1 MANAKKILSEFLKPA
16 GIEFNGNQPWDIQV
30 HNDLFYTRIL
40 HQGSLALGET
50 YVEGWWDCE
59 QIDELY
65 MKCFRKKLDENIK
78 SIGKWQAFT
87 LLLKKLNFVERLIIN
102 HQSKKKSLNVGKV
115 HYDIGN
121 KLYQAMLDKEMTY
134 TCGYWKDADSLDSA
148 QLAKL
153 KLVCDKLDLK
163 PGQKIL
169 DIGCGWGS
177 FARYAAKNYGVSV
190 VGITISAEQV
200 KLAKELCADL
210 PIEIRFQDYRD
221 INEQFDHI
229 VSLGMFEHVGY
240 KNYKVFFKVVKR
252 CLKDEGLFCLH
263 TIGQQTND
271 EADPWLTK
279 YIFPNGGLPSLSTI
293 SSPMA
298 QHFVLEDLHN
308 FGADY
313 DKTLIAWFNNF
324 DGNWNLLKED
334 YDERFYRMWKYY
346 LLTCAG
352 YFRARSGQLW
362 QLVLSKNGQLGGYT
376 SIR

>member
-1 MANAKKILSEFLKPA
+1 MMANAKKILSEFLKPA
-16 GIEFNGNQPWDIQV
+16 GIEINGNQPWDIQV
-30 HNDLFYTRIL
+30 HNDLLYTRIL

-59 QIDELY
+59 QLDELY
-65 MKCFRKKLDENIK
+65 MNGFRKKLDKSIK
-78 SIGKWQAFT
+78 SIGKWQVFT

-115 HYDIGN
+115 HYDVGN

-200 KLAKELCADL
+200 KLAKVLCADL

-240 KNYKVFFKVVKR
+240 KNYKDFFKVVKR

-263 TIGQQTND
+263 TIGQQTNN
-271 EADPWLTK
+271 ETDPWIKK
-279 YIFPNGGLPSLSTI
+279 YIFPNGELPSLSKI
-293 SSPMA
+293 SSSIQPY
-298 QHFVLEDLHN
+298 FILEDLHN

-324 DGNWNLLKED
+324 DENWNLLK
-334 YDERFYRMWKYY
+334 RGFK
-346 LLTCAG
+346 
-352 YFRARSGQLW
+352 
-362 QLVLSKNGQLGGYT
+362 
-376 SIR
+376 